1 MHRNNMNNIN
11 KVLAQRIEQYAQRY
25 GMLDCT
31 DLVVGYSGG
40 ADSSLLLY
48 VLCGIC
54 RERDIRLY
62 AAHVNHML
70 RGDAADADEE
80 FCRKTCA
87 RLGVEFCSLRAD
99 VRALSRERAQSE
111 ETCARDVRYGF
122 FEQIKGEIERCVQG
136 ARVHIATAHNSTDN
150 AETVLFNL
158 TRGSAIS
165 GVTGIPPIRD
175 SYIVRPILCLSK
187 DEVLGFCG
195 SLGIDYV
202 TDATNAETIYTRN
215 RIRHNVL
222 PELRR
227 INPALEQT
235 VFRMCESVR
244 EDADYLELEARS
256 LYASHTQGGARNLTR
271 EMLLGAPAAL
281 RSRELCYYFEDNGA
295 GYEHTH
301 IESAVRLCLR
311 GGDFSLSLI
320 GGQRLVCER
329 DVLRVELDTGESD
342 CKGEWECT
350 LTPGEN
356 ILPRG
361 RIYVCRTQ
369 EELEAIKTQNVYNLF
384 IQQKL
389 SGDTISNVYTA
400 RCRREGDVIL
410 SGGHRHKVKKLFSDM
425 KIPQSERGEVPLVC
439 RDGQIVWIPRVRT
452 GDTDDAM
459 QEYLYF
465 AYTE

>member
-1 MHRNNMNNIN
+1 MNNIN

-48 VLCGIC
+48 VLSYISQG
-54 RERDIRLY
+54 RAIRLY

-80 FCRKTCA
+80 FCRRTCA

-187 DEVLGFCG
+187 DEVLDYADDDSLVSNGVFCSRLLGFVISG
-195 SLGIDYV
+195 AGLSF
-202 TDATNAETIYTRN
+202 
-215 RIRHNVL
+215 RHNNLFV
-222 PELRR
+222 
-227 INPALEQT
+227 N
-235 VFRMCESVR
+235 
-244 EDADYLELEARS
+244 
-256 LYASHTQGGARNLTR
+256 GGA
-271 EMLLGAPAAL
+271 
-281 RSRELCYYFEDNGA
+281 
-295 GYEHTH
+295 
-301 IESAVRLCLR
+301 
-311 GGDFSLSLI
+311 
-320 GGQRLVCER
+320 
-329 DVLRVELDTGESD
+329 
-342 CKGEWECT
+342 
-350 LTPGEN
+350 N
-356 ILPRG
+356 ILNVIQIIDIIG
-361 RIYVCRTQ
+361 IS
-369 EELEAIKTQNVYNLF
+369 IKF
-384 IQQKL
+384 
-389 SGDTISNVYTA
+389 
-400 RCRREGDVIL
+400 
-410 SGGHRHKVKKLFSDM
+410 
-425 KIPQSERGEVPLVC
+425 
-439 RDGQIVWIPRVRT
+439 
-452 GDTDDAM
+452 
-459 QEYLYF
+459 
-465 AYTE
+465 